1 MENYEK
7 KTDLAKRRDTD
18 MMHSDYEDRQM
29 RENLSLLE
37 RLTAIVTGKN
47 VPQRR
52 HHGWLMFWT
61 CLFVMV
67 LALIGGV
74 YWFNQHSDAEQ
85 EQTPE
90 VSAAITDVD
99 TAIELDIAAG
109 LGKYVARYKQKE
121 LAKARNDAAEAY
133 TAFMASKVSCA
144 EILKTYN
151 VSEVS
156 SGSLSAYERCREII
170 IDRLKDYQ
178 ANAEQ
183 VSVSNTLYQ
192 QQISHFDKEIS
203 LLDAAN
209 LRYEEWR
216 DAADYLTQ
224 LQQKNAS
231 DWTSE
236 YWRSWAIIAGVLT
249 IVFFIA
255 LVTYTCMDKFE
266 QCIICFILDVICLI
280 CFCIFATLK

>member
-7 KTDLAKRRDTD
+7 KTDLAQRPDTD
-18 MMHSDYEDRQM
+18 VMRSDYEDRQM
-29 RENLSLLE
+29 QENLSLLE
-37 RLTAIVTGKN
+37 RLTAIVKGKN

-52 HHGWLMFWT
+52 HHGWLKFWT
-61 CLFVMV
+61 CVFAMV

-74 YWFNQHSDAEQ
+74 YWFNQYSNAEQ

-90 VSAAITDVD
+90 ASAAITDVD

-133 TAFMASKVSCA
+133 TTFMASKVSCA

-151 VSEVS
+151 VSEGS
-156 SGSLSAYERCREII
+156 SGNLSAYERCREII
-170 IDRLKDYQ
+170 INRLKDYQ

-183 VSVSNTLYQ
+183 ISVSNTLYQ

-203 LLDAAN
+203 LLDAVN
-209 LRYEEWR
+209 LRYEKWR
-216 DAADYLTQ
+216 GAADYLTQ

-236 YWRSWAIIAGVLT
+236 YWTPRANIVGVLA
-249 IVFFIA
+249 IVFLFA
-255 LVTYTCMDKFE
+255 TLC
-266 QCIICFILDVICLI
+266 CIKYRTPCVICFILCFICSFSL
-280 CFCIFATLK
+280 CILATLE

>member
-7 KTDLAKRRDTD
+7 KTDLAQRPDTD
-18 MMHSDYEDRQM
+18 VMRSDYEDRQM
-29 RENLSLLE
+29 QENLSLLE
-37 RLTAIVTGKN
+37 RLTAIVKGKN

-52 HHGWLMFWT
+52 HHGWLKFWT
-61 CLFVMV
+61 CVFVMI

-74 YWFNQHSDAEQ
+74 YWFNLHSDAEQ

-90 VSAAITDVD
+90 ASAAITDVD

-133 TAFMASKVSCA
+133 TAFMTSKVSCA

-151 VSEVS
+151 VSEES
-156 SGSLSAYERCREII
+156 SGDLSAYERCREII

-209 LRYEEWR
+209 LRYEKWR

-224 LQQKNAS
+224 LQQKNVS
-231 DWTSE
+231 NWTSE
-236 YWRSWAIIAGVLT
+236 YWALRANIVGVLA
-249 IVFFIA
+249 IVF
-255 LVTYTCMDKFE
+255 L
-266 QCIICFILDVICLI
+266 
-280 CFCIFATLK
+280 FATLCCIEYRTPCVICFTLFFICSFSFCILATLE

>member
-7 KTDLAKRRDTD
+7 KTDLAQRSDTD
-18 MMHSDYEDRQM
+18 VMRSDYEDRQM
-29 RENLSLLE
+29 QENLSLLE
-37 RLTAIVTGKN
+37 RLTAIVKGKN

-52 HHGWLMFWT
+52 HHGWLKFWT
-61 CLFVMV
+61 CVFAMV

-109 LGKYVARYKQKE
+109 LGKYVARYKQKV
-121 LAKARNDAAEAY
+121 LAEARNDAAEAY
-133 TAFMASKVSCA
+133 AAFMASKVSCA

-156 SGSLSAYERCREII
+156 SGSLSVYKRCREII

-192 QQISHFDKEIS
+192 QQISYFDKEIS

-209 LRYEEWR
+209 LRYEKWR

-236 YWRSWAIIAGVLT
+236 YWGPWANIVGVLA
-249 IVFFIA
+249 IVFLIA
-255 LVTYTCMDKFE
+255 CLCCIEHRTPFVICFTLF
-266 QCIICFILDVICLI
+266 IICFCSFSLYAI
-280 CFCIFATLK
+280 

>member
-18 MMHSDYEDRQM
+18 VMCSDYEDRQM
-29 RENLSLLE
+29 QENLSLLE

-61 CLFVMV
+61 CVFVML

-90 VSAAITDVD
+90 ASAAITDVD

-151 VSEVS
+151 VSEES

-178 ANAEQ
+178 SNAEQ

-231 DWTSE
+231 DWTLE
-236 YWRSWAIIAGVLT
+236 YWRSWAIIGGVLT
-249 IVFFIA
+249 IVYFYCTRH
-255 LVTYTCMDKFE
+255 LCMYG
-266 QCIICFILDVICLI
+266 QV
-280 CFCIFATLK
+280 